1 MESIVIYVIIV
12 ILVLISVSKKNPK
25 RLEQQRKRMQEMEVD
40 KQIGQ
45 TSKPGN
51 ASKTSSLTFE
61 QTNFGKYGG
70 ASSGNASPAN
80 LKPVHT
86 MNSSTYQGRSGSSAG
101 PARQAVAQQKTAQ
114 QRNGVQNNRPQTA
127 KQKPGEGGLTDADEL
142 STTEMLAEKA
152 RKDQIEHHKEQ
163 VEHRQHE
170 QKYYG
175 NYHYARRYML
185 GDPVAAS
192 DKLIYCPNCAAEN
205 LIKLH
210 ESPRKYN
217 CYFCRAKLDGSD
229 E

>member
-40 KQIGQ
+40 RQIGQ
-45 TSKPGN
+45 TSKTGST
-51 ASKTSSLTFE
+51 SKSSSLTFE

-70 ASSGNASPAN
+70 SASGNASPAN

-86 MNSSTYQGRSGSSAG
+86 MNSSTYQGRSGSSTG
-101 PARQAVAQQKTAQ
+101 SARQAVAQQRTAQ
-114 QRNGVQNNRPQTA
+114 QRTAAQNNKAQTA
-127 KQKPGEGGLTDADEL
+127 KQTPGAGGLTDADEL
-142 STTEMLAEKA
+142 STTEMLAQKA
-152 RKDQIEHHKEQ
+152 KLDQIEHHKEQ
-163 VEHRQHE
+163 IKHRQHE

-175 NYHYARRYML
+175 SYHYARRYML

-192 DKLIYCPNCAAEN
+192 DKLVYCPNCAAEN

>member
-1 MESIVIYVIIV
+1 MSGLFVWVVIVFM
-12 ILVLISVSKKNPK
+12 VLLSLSKKNPK
-25 RLEQQRKRMQEMEVD
+25 RMEQQRKRMQEMEVN

-45 TSKPGN
+45 TSKSGS
-51 ASKTSSLTFE
+51 ASKSNSLSFE
-61 QTNFGKYGG
+61 QTNFGGSVSK
-70 ASSGNASPAN
+70 SSGNASPAN

-86 MNSSTYQGRSGSSAG
+86 MNSSTYQGRSGQASGS
-101 PARQAVAQQKTAQ
+101 ARQAAVQQRNAQQKGGAQ
-114 QRNGVQNNRPQTA
+114 NYGAQKA
-127 KQKPGEGGLTDADEL
+127 KQAPGAGGLTDADEL

-210 ESPRKYN
+210 ENPRKYN

>member
-45 TSKPGN
+45 TSKTGSAPK
-51 ASKTSSLTFE
+51 SRSLTFE

-70 ASSGNASPAN
+70 SASGNASPAN

-86 MNSSTYQGRSGSSAG
+86 MNSSTYQGRTGSSTG
-101 PARQAVAQQKTAQ
+101 SARQAVAQQKNAAA
-114 QRNGVQNNRPQTA
+114 NNRAQTA
-127 KQKPGEGGLTDADEL
+127 KQAPGAGGLTDADEL
-142 STTEMLAEKA
+142 STTEMLAQKA
-152 RKDQIEHHKEQ
+152 KQDQIEHHKEQ

-192 DKLIYCPNCAAEN
+192 DKLVYCPNCAAEN